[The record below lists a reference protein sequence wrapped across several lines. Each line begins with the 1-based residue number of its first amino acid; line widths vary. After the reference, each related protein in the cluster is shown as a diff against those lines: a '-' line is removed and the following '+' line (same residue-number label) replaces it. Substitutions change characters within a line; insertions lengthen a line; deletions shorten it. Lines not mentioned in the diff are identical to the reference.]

1 MICRDQPPEPV
12 PEPPLELSAPP
23 LEPVPELALE
33 PPLAPLPKVEP
44 LLDEGLEL
52 DMPLLELLGDELLG
66 ETLLLLEL
74 PCRDRQSVFAVP
86 VRRSQS
92 EFWLSV
98 PVLESL
104 LPTLELPVLE
114 PLPMLDVPLPVL
126 EPLPM
131 LELPLPMLLPVEPV
145 LGVLGLLLMPLL
157 DEPLPM
163 LLPLLL
169 PCAPAV
175 CASVN
180 PIAAAPGAAAR
191 VFSFMNLLLAI

>member
-1 MICRDQPPEPV
+1 MPE
-12 PEPPLELSAPP
+12 PP

-33 PPLAPLPKVEP
+33 PPL
-44 LLDEGLEL
+44 DEGPEL
-52 DMPLLELLGDELLG
+52 DMPLLELLGE
-66 ETLLLLEL
+66 ELLLEL
-74 PCRDRQSVFAVP
+74 PCRDRHSVFAVP

-92 EFWLSV
+92 EFWLRG
-98 PVLESL
+98 
-104 LPTLELPVLE
+104 PVLE
-114 PLPMLDVPLPVL
+114 PLLPTLDPLPVL

-131 LELPLPMLLPVEPV
+131 LELPLPMLPPVEPV
-145 LGVLGLLLMPLL
+145 LGLLGLLLMPLL

-169 PCAPAV
+169 PCAPAA

-180 PIAAAPGAAAR
+180 PIAAAPSAAAR